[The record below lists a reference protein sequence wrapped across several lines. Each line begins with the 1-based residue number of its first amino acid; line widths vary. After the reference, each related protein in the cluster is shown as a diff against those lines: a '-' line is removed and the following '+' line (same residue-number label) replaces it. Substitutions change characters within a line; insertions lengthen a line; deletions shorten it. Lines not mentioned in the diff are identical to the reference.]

1 MVRSREDANKDL
13 VDNLKVEVSITEM
26 KPSRNEVDDL
36 ISSCLHF
43 SF

>member
-13 VDNLKVEVSITEM
+13 VDNLKVEVSKTEM
-26 KPSRNEVDDL
+26 IPSQKEADYLTN
-36 ISSCLHF
+36 SCLHF